1 LAETKSSK
9 TTGKPAVSKI
19 RKTTAA
25 KTSVKK
31 TTTAK
36 KDTDNAEESLQET
49 QETKKPVKKASVR
62 KTAVKKTSEE
72 TDTEKKPAVKKTT
85 AKTAAAKTATGTKT
99 ASKTK
104 TVKTATGTKTAKKET
119 AKTASKTTAKTA
131 AKKSTAA
138 KATKSSSS
146 GKGLIIV
153 ESPAKA
159 RTLEKYSKGKYRVM
173 ASMGHVRDLPKSKL
187 GIDVEKSYAPS
198 YITIRGKKDTIEALK
213 KAANSTENI
222 LLASDPDREG
232 EAIAWHLAQLLKVQ
246 NPMRIELHEIT
257 QNAFEE
263 AVSHPRLIN
272 DNLVN
277 AQQARRVLDRLVGY
291 NLSPLLWRKITGGL
305 SAGRVQSVALKLI
318 CDRQREIDA
327 FIPEEYWT
335 LGVLTSKLQQLEKDA
350 FEANL
355 LKKKSKKIEISDKK
369 GADEIIAELKK
380 SKFIVKSVQKK
391 EKKQNPYPPF
401 RTSTLQQ
408 EASRKLGFKAQKT
421 MAIAQELYEGV
432 DIGIE
437 GRVGLITYM
446 RTDSAR
452 VSEGARAEAD
462 RYIGEI
468 FGNEYRGGGRQFA
481 VKGRTQDAHE
491 AIRPTSVYR
500 TPDQLRQFLKR
511 DTYRLYELIWNKFLA
526 SQMAPCVFEITT
538 VDIEA
543 GEYLF
548 RANDSKVKFPGYT
561 KLYGS
566 GSDIEAE
573 NGSADQTDENGNGSK
588 KKRLLPDLKE
598 GEELKVHKYL
608 PLQHFTQPPPAF
620 TEATLIKTL
629 EEKGIGRPS
638 TYAPIVD
645 TIQKRGYVSILE
657 KKLRP
662 TDLGYKVN
670 DLLAEFF
677 PDILNV
683 DFTAGMENKLDMIE
697 EGKEDWVQVIDKFF
711 VPFNLT
717 LSDADQKIPKVE
729 MEPEMTDQVCDKC
742 GKPMVIK
749 RGRFGKF
756 MACSG
761 YPECKNAKPI
771 VVDTGVPCPEEG
783 CGGSLIEK
791 GSRKGKFYGC
801 SNYPNCKFASWYK
814 PLNEKCSVCGKMLT
828 LRFSK
833 QGRPYKACIDK
844 QCAKT
849 KMENAKLKKEQE
861 QEQESQS

>member
-1 LAETKSSK
+1 MAVSRSSK
-9 TTGKPAVSKI
+9 PAGKSAVS
-19 RKTTAA
+19 T
-25 KTSVKK
+25 VKK
-31 TTTAK
+31 TTKTSGTKSSTTKKTK
-36 KDTDNAEESLQET
+36 KDEEET
-49 QETKKPVKKASVR
+49 SSETKE
-62 KTAVKKTSEE
+62 VKKTVR
-72 TDTEKKPAVKKTT
+72 KPAVKKTT
-85 AKTAAAKTATGTKT
+85 VKKTVTDTESVSEDNQTVEPAKKTVRKAAPKTAA
-99 ASKTK
+99 S
-104 TVKTATGTKTAKKET
+104 KTAKTTKKVT
-119 AKTASKTTAKTA
+119 AAKTTKTTAK
-131 AKKSTAA
+131 KSTTSKTVKNAA
-138 KATKSSSS
+138 S

-187 GIDVEKSYAPS
+187 GIDVEKAYTPS
-198 YITIRGKKDTIEALK
+198 YITIRGKKETIEALR
-213 KAANSTENI
+213 KAAQASSKI
-222 LLASDPDREG
+222 FLASDPDREG
-232 EAIAWHLAQLLKVQ
+232 EAIAWHLAQLLKVE

-257 QNAFEE
+257 QNAFED
-263 AVSHPRLIN
+263 AVSNPRVIN

-318 CDRQREIDA
+318 CDRQRDIDA
-327 FIPEEYWT
+327 FVPEEYWT
-335 LGVLTSKLQQLEKDA
+335 LGVLASKLQHSEKDA

-355 LKKKSKKIEISDKK
+355 LKKKSKKVEISDKK
-369 GADEIIAELKK
+369 GADEIISELKK

-391 EKKQNPYPPF
+391 DKKQNPYPPF

-408 EASRKLGFKAQKT
+408 EAHRKLGFKAQKT

-432 DIGIE
+432 DIGAE

-462 RYIGEI
+462 RFITENYGK
-468 FGNEYRGGGRQFA
+468 EYSGGGRQFA

-491 AIRPTSVYR
+491 AIRPTSLYR
-500 TPDQLRQFLKR
+500 TPDHLRQYLKR

-526 SQMAPCVFEITT
+526 SQMAPCVLEITT

-548 RANDSKVKFPGYT
+548 RANDSRVKFPGFT
-561 KLYGS
+561 KVYGTVV
-566 GSDIEAE
+566 DVEAE
-573 NGSADQTDENGNGSK
+573 NNNSDEEEKSGAKN
-588 KKRLLPDLKE
+588 KRRLPDLVE
-598 GEELKVHKYL
+598 GEEVKVHKYL

-620 TEATLIKTL
+620 TEATLIKML

-645 TIQKRGYVSILE
+645 TIQKRGYVAILE

-683 DFTAGMENKLDMIE
+683 DFTAGMENKLDMVE

-711 VPFNLT
+711 VPFNVT
-717 LSDADQKIPKVE
+717 LKDADQKIPKVE
-729 MEPEMTDQVCDKC
+729 MEPEMTDQVCEKC

-761 YPECKNAKPI
+761 FPDCKNAKPI
-771 VVDTGVPCPEEG
+771 VVDTGVPCPEDG
-783 CGGSLIEK
+783 CGGTLIEK

-801 SNYPNCKFASWYK
+801 SNYPNCKFATWYK
-814 PLNEKCSVCGKMLT
+814 PLNEKCSVCGKMVT
-828 LRFSK
+828 LKFTK
-833 QGRPYKACIDK
+833 QGRPYKACIDNK
-844 QCAKT
+844 CAKM
-849 KMENAKLKKEQE
+849 KMENAKLQKEQE
-861 QEQESQS
+861 KNQE